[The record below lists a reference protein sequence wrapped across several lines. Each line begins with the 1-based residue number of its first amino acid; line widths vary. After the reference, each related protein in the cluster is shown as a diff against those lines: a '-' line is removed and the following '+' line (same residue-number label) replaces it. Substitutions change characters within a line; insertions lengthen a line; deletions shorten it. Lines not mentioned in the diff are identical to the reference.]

1 VNIPIIVTEEV
12 FLLLLGEGAKW
23 LGEIALGIFT
33 TDHEADLAR
42 WVGGDGG
49 IGVLDIREDL
59 LAVFLQLSD

>member
-1 VNIPIIVTEEV
+1 MNVLIIVTEEV
-12 FLLLLGEGAKW
+12 LLLLRGEGAKW
-23 LGEIALGIFT
+23 LGENALGIFT

-42 WVGGDGG
+42 WVARDGG